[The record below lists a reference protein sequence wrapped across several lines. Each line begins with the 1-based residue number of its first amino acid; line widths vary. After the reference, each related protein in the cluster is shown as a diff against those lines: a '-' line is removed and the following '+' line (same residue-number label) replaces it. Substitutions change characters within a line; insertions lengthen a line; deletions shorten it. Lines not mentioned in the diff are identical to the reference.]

1 MVAKTKV
8 SYFIINFSYSMGKHI
23 ERLERFLIFILE
35 RFVVG

>member
-8 SYFIINFSYSMGKHI
+8 SYFFIDFSYLISKHI